1 MPEPVSTSEL
11 LLQRI
16 ADRLDSIDAKLEREP
31 ARPAPQPPAPAKAA
45 KKSPSAPRKARADVD
60 GR

>member
-16 ADRLDSIDAKLEREP
+16 ADRLDSIDAKLGQGP
-31 ARPAPQPPAPAKAA
+31 ARPAPQTPDSKPAR
-45 KKSPSAPRKARADVD
+45 KSPSAPRKPRADVD

>member
-1 MPEPVSTSEL
+1 MEPITTGEL

-16 ADRLDSIDAKLEREP
+16 ADRLDSIDAKLGRGL
-31 ARPAPQPPAPAKAA
+31 PPAPEPPAKPVA
-45 KKSPSAPRKARADVD
+45 KKTTSKGRKAVDVD